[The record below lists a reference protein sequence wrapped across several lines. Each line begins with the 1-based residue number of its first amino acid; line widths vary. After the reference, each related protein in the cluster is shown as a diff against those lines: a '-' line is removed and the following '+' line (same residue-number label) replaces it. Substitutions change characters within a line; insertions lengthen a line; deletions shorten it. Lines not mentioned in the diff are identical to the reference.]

1 MDGGPRGAV
10 SVSALGVPPED
21 ASVTDRADT
30 PDGGRGNAGDVPV
43 HTRPVDLAPAGPI
56 PAGPAPANSASGTA
70 ATPDAAAPPET
81 ASEPP
86 RGGRAPRNG
95 RRVIR
100 AGRDLPAAIAVG
112 VVLGAVIL
120 VPLFTLYPIWVAVV
134 SAAVAVGTYE
144 VVRALHVAGMSVPL
158 VPLAAGAIAMPV
170 AAYTSGT
177 NGLALALAGTTL
189 AAVAVR
195 AVRDPAGGGR
205 HGGGRQARLRDA
217 AACAFT
223 SAYVG
228 FPAGF
233 ATLLTSAPDGH
244 WRTIAFLGTVV
255 ASDIGGY
262 TAGVLSGGR
271 HKLAPSVS
279 PGKSWE
285 GFAGSVVGC
294 VVVASVL
301 MAWPLGAE
309 IWQGAL
315 LGAAVACTAT
325 VGDLGESLL
334 KRDIGIKD
342 MGNLLPGHGGLM
354 DRLDSL
360 LCTAPVAWLLITAF
374 LG

>member
-1 MDGGPRGAV
+1 M
-10 SVSALGVPPED
+10 
-21 ASVTDRADT
+21 TDRADT
-30 PDGGRGNAGDVPV
+30 PDGRGSAGDVPV
-43 HTRPVDLAPAGPI
+43 HPRPVDLAPADPV

-70 ATPDAAAPPET
+70 ATPDEAAAPET
-81 ASEPP
+81 VPEPP

-177 NGLALALAGTTL
+177 NGLVLALAGTTL
-189 AAVAVR
+189 VAVAVR

-205 HGGGRQARLRDA
+205 QSRLRDA